1 MKLRKL
7 LSIATASVLSAAF
20 LMVGASCNNN
30 NTSGKDENQTI
41 AVIAKGETHA
51 FWQAVKSGAEA
62 AGKKYGYKITFAGP
76 TAESETYI
84 PEQREKLQS
93 ALNNKHVKAVVL
105 ATIGQG
111 FADELVTAY
120 DKKIPVVEFDSG
132 LYANRADVTAG
143 KDPTIGKVA
152 TDNVAAAALVA
163 ENFYKYLKTNNKLT
177 AGKEFKMGVI
187 QHDSSA
193 TGIDRAKGFED
204 KFKALAQAD
213 GFTVDIQH
221 QTKTNNDGEYK
232 AAVQSLQASH
242 VDAIFMS
249 NEGVVSEVSAEVADN
264 KAKYENI
271 LFCGFDC
278 GTNQY
283 NWIKNDG
290 NKYPVLVGSV
300 AQDSYSIGYKAV
312 EMAAKKLAGETF
324 EKNVGIAGQWYTT
337 ANIDDLKSRNIFY
350 LG

>member
-76 TAESETYI
+76 TQESETYI

-193 TGIDRAKGFED
+193 TGIDRAK
-204 KFKALAQAD
+204 
-213 GFTVDIQH
+213 
-221 QTKTNNDGEYK
+221 
-232 AAVQSLQASH
+232 
-242 VDAIFMS
+242 
-249 NEGVVSEVSAEVADN
+249 
-264 KAKYENI
+264 
-271 LFCGFDC
+271 
-278 GTNQY
+278 
-283 NWIKNDG
+283 
-290 NKYPVLVGSV
+290 
-300 AQDSYSIGYKAV
+300 
-312 EMAAKKLAGETF
+312 
-324 EKNVGIAGQWYTT
+324 
-337 ANIDDLKSRNIFY
+337 
-350 LG
+350 